1 MMRKWL
7 FTYLSLF
14 VFTMFFPTLSDAQ
27 VQWGV
32 RAGMNMTNSKFTQAD
47 GSVDETD
54 PVVRMQIGLTLDVP
68 VWNDI
73 YLQPSL
79 IYQGK
84 GFKGRGVWSAVTG
97 EDSEFKVNLS
107 YLVMPVHVVFKPRI
121 GSSGRLLVGAGPYIG
136 YGLGG
141 NWESETDLL
150 YDDIMLAQ
158 RQGDVNF
165 TKDGSVG
172 DMGTYNYG
180 EPWDYGL
187 GFLLGYEFMERYSVQ
202 VNGDF
207 GMANLQYKYGDY
219 DTGQEL
225 KNIGLGVSFGYKF

>member
-1 MMRKWL
+1 MMKK
-7 FTYLSLF
+7 YLYACLLLF
-14 VFTMFFPTLSDAQ
+14 VSTMFFSSLSNAQ

-32 RAGMNMTNSKFTQAD
+32 RAGMNMANSKFTQAD
-47 GSVDETD
+47 GSVEETD

-68 VWNDI
+68 VWNNI

-84 GFKGRGVWSAVTG
+84 GFKGMGIWPALAE

-107 YLVMPVHVVFKPRI
+107 YLVMPIHVVFKPKL
-121 GSSGRLLVGAGPYIG
+121 GSSGHLLVGAGPYIG

-141 NWESETDLL
+141 KWESESDLL

-172 DMGTYNYG
+172 EMGAYNYG
-180 EPWDYGL
+180 EPWDYGI

-207 GMANLQYKYGDY
+207 GMADLQYKYGDY

-225 KNIGLGVSFGYKF
+225 KNLTFGVSFGYKF